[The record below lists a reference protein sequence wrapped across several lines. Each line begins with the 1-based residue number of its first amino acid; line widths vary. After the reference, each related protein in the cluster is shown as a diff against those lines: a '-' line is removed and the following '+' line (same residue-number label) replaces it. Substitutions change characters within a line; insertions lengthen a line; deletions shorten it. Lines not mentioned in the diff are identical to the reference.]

1 MSVIPSQQ
9 IEPRTYFL
17 IELQTPEI
25 IWAIRIIGILAFLIA
40 ICIYI
45 HMKKKD
51 KDGE

>member
-1 MSVIPSQQ
+1 MSVISSQQ

-40 ICIYI
+40 LWIYM